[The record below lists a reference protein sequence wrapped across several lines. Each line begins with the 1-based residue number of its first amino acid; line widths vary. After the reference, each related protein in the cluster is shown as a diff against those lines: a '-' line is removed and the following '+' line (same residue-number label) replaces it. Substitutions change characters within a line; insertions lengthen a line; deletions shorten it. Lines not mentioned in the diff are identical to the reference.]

1 MNKYEILGTSGEG
14 AYGVVLKCR
23 NKETGALAAIKKF
36 KDLDDP
42 DDLSFRKT
50 TLREIKLL
58 KNAVHPNI
66 VRLLEAFK
74 RKQRLYLVFEYCET
88 TVLELLEKSG
98 TGLNPEDA
106 KEIAFQMLRGVE
118 FLHQNHIIHRD
129 LKPENLLVTYDAT
142 HQQKIVK
149 ICDFGFARHVNAP
162 GALNEYHPQDL
173 TDYVATRWYRA
184 PELLLNAT
192 DYNSSVDI
200 WAIALIIVEMLTA
213 QPLFPGDSDV
223 DQLFLIQKVIGNM
236 TRKQMEKFLR
246 NPKFIGVKMPDL
258 HGRVEGL
265 ERRLPKLRDKK
276 LFTLLNNMLVME
288 PSERWTAT

>member
-88 TVLELLEKSG
+88 TVLELLEKSE

-162 GALNEYHPQDL
+162 GALNEYHP
-173 TDYVATRWYRA
+173 
-184 PELLLNAT
+184 
-192 DYNSSVDI
+192 
-200 WAIALIIVEMLTA
+200 
-213 QPLFPGDSDV
+213 
-223 DQLFLIQKVIGNM
+223 
-236 TRKQMEKFLR
+236 
-246 NPKFIGVKMPDL
+246 
-258 HGRVEGL
+258 
-265 ERRLPKLRDKK
+265 
-276 LFTLLNNMLVME
+276 
-288 PSERWTAT
+288 